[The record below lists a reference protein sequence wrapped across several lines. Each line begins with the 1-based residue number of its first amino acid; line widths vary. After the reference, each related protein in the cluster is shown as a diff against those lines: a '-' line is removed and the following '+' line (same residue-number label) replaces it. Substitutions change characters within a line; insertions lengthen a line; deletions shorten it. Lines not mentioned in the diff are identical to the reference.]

1 MTYGSFLSG
10 VFLLIAQLSAPP
22 AALVELPAYEPG
34 APVVRYTAHTLQYN
48 NTWRNP
54 DWVAYELTAEEA
66 ETIRVKRASRF
77 VTDSRPDITSAE
89 DSDYRR
95 SGYDRG
101 HLAPAADMRF
111 SPEAMRDCFYYS
123 NIAPQHP
130 RLNRGIWL
138 TLENRT
144 RQWAKE
150 YGAIFI
156 TTGPV
161 YSSGDTTI
169 GNNQVR
175 VPAAFY
181 KVLLDYRSRP
191 PKAAGFLFPNTDE
204 GPGTLAGH
212 MVPVDDVEA
221 ATGIDFFA
229 ALPDS
234 VEGLLEGSVNPA
246 SWLSGE
252 GETHEPQ

>member
-34 APVVRYTAHTLQYN
+34 ASVVRYTAHTLQYN

-66 ETIRVKRASRF
+66 ETILVKRASRF
-77 VTDSRPDITSAE
+77 VTDSRPEVTSAE

-150 YGAIFI
+150 YGAVFI

-212 MVPVDDVEA
+212 MVPVDAVEA

-234 VEGLLEGSVNPA
+234 VEALLEGSVNPA

>member
-34 APVVRYTAHTLQYN
+34 APVIRYTAHTLRYN
-48 NTWRNP
+48 NAYRNP

-66 ETIRVKRASRF
+66 ETILVKRASRF
-77 VTDSRPDITSAE
+77 VTDNRPEIISAE

-144 RQWAKE
+144 RQWASE

-161 YSSGDTTI
+161 YSSGDGTI
-169 GNNQVR
+169 GLNHVR

-181 KVLLDYRSRP
+181 KVLLDLRSRP

-204 GPGTLAGH
+204 SEGTLTVH
-212 MVPVDDVEA
+212 MIPVDAVEA
-221 ATGIDFFA
+221 VTGIDFFS

-234 VEGLLEGSVNPA
+234 VEALLEGSVDPA
-246 SWLSGE
+246 AWLSGE
-252 GETHEPQ
+252 GEPHESQ